1 MKKLFILVLLPFI
14 FIAGSAFGETDL
26 VGTWELESDCLEIG
40 DNSDPLAPGVI
51 GHEILTI
58 VIIWQQQGLYKGY
71 ICDLETPSGIF
82 FGTID
87 KNNVTFTQWDA
98 NVEGKLQGNNTI
110 NLISQH
116 ALKNPP
122 SAPSTC
128 IGVLTR
134 VSNSFDCSPGPLNPW
149 L

>member
-1 MKKLFILVLLPFI
+1 MKQLVLFISLVFLLILRPV
-14 FIAGSAFGETDL
+14 FGETDL
-26 VGTWELESDCLEIG
+26 VGTWSVDTRCLEIG
-40 DNSDPLAPGVI
+40 NNDDPLAAGVI
-51 GHEILTI
+51 DQENLDFVIL
-58 VIIWQQQGLYKGY
+58 WQQQGLFKGY
-71 ICDLETPSGIF
+71 ICNLETPSGIF
-82 FGTID
+82 FGTIV

-110 NLISQH
+110 NIISQH

-134 VSNSFDCSPGPLNPW
+134 VSSSFDCSPGPVIPW
-149 L
+149 P